1 MELQHLIIKIPVE
14 GALGLDPAK
23 VVDVMHQ
30 WVAQQAIPGVL
41 LIDVAELLHVPNGP
55 GVLAVGVEADYALDH
70 TGGIWGVLY
79 RRKTILG
86 GANHDRIAEAITS
99 AAQTALRL
107 QAAFPGAL
115 NLSRWEFELI
125 INDRGIA
132 PNTPETWAAALPEI
146 EAGLRRVLGHH
157 DFNVSRQE
165 GDLRQ
170 RFGVTVRSAQ
180 PFELAA
186 LAGAALAV
194 L

>member
-1 MELQHLIIKIPVE
+1 MELQHLIIKIPVD

-23 VVDVMHQ
+23 IVDIFHQ
-30 WVAQQAIPGVL
+30 WVAGQLIPGVL

-86 GANHDRIAEAITS
+86 GANRDRIAEAIQS

-107 QAAFPGAL
+107 QEAFPGAL
-115 NLSRWEFELI
+115 KFSRTEFELI
-125 INDRGIA
+125 VNDRGIA
-132 PNTPETWAAALPEI
+132 PNTAETCAAALPEI
-146 EAGLRRVLGHH
+146 EAGLRAVLGHG
-157 DFNVSRQE
+157 DFNLTRSNGER
-165 GDLRQ
+165 RQ
-170 RFGVTVRSAQ
+170 RFGVTVKSAQ
-180 PFELAA
+180 PFDLAA

-194 L
+194 V